1 MANPKTYLV
10 SYDLIAPGRDY
21 RPLIAAIQ
29 SLGGVRVLQSQWVI
43 RVSNTAAQV
52 RDYLRTFMD
61 DNDRILVN
69 DFYEWASRNAL
80 VKLDQAA

>member
-10 SYDLIAPGRDY
+10 SYDLVAPGRDY
-21 RPLIAAIQ
+21 KPLVEAIQ

-61 DNDRILVN
+61 GNDRILVN
-69 DFYEWASRNAL
+69 DFLDWASWNAL